1 MDKYATA
8 FATVMEAKGI
18 KNADLARHIG
28 SHPSYVSLVKRGK
41 TPLTESFAE
50 SAAEMLGVAPETI
63 SEQFERKLVAGADLE
78 RMGLRA
84 PTAGL
89 PAGHVALELLPGFGP
104 TIEQLTQVVLP
115 QAVVRRKVGFTP
127 IEHIRCAF
135 NPTRAMAP
143 EIEHGALLFLDTTSR
158 NVEDVVDGMV
168 YAYQLYGHADVKRF
182 LLRKQQIHVAGHG
195 DMSDPLR
202 LTDEDRDHLKILGL
216 VAAAL

>member
-8 FATVMEAKGI
+8 LATAMEAKGI
-18 KNADLARHIG
+18 KNTQLARRIG
-28 SHPSYVSLVKRGK
+28 THPSFVSLVKRGK
-41 TPLTESFAE
+41 TPLTETFAE
-50 SAAEMLGVAPETI
+50 SAAEMLEVAPETI
-63 SEQFERKLVAGADLE
+63 SEQYERKLAAGTDLE
-78 RMGLRA
+78 RMGLKA
-84 PTAGL
+84 PTTGV
-89 PAGHVALELLPGFGP
+89 PAGHVALDLLPNFGP
-104 TIEQLTQVVLP
+104 LIEPLAHVVLP
-115 QAVVRRKVGFTP
+115 LAIVRRKVGFTP

-143 EIEHGALLFLDTTSR
+143 DIEHGALLMLDTTSR
-158 NVEDVVDGMV
+158 SIEDVVDGMV

-202 LTDEDRDHLKILGL
+202 LTDDDLGHLKILGL